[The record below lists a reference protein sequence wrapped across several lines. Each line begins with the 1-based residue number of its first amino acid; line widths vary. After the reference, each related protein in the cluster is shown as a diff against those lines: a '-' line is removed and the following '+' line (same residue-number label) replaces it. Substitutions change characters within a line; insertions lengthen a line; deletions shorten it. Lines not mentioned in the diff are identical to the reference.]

1 MLPRTALSKLQA
13 AAALGATV
21 LCAVAGPAP
30 LLHAVPAAAQ
40 TIPEKLSAIYKIRF
54 AGLNLGDFKV
64 WSNVAD
70 GKYSIE
76 GQGKIKFL
84 TGMIF
89 EIKGE
94 SSSSGKVSGKNA
106 RPVPDA
112 FSFTFNTKKK
122 QGYLLMKFTNGAVA
136 QVASQP
142 PLRSHPK
149 AIQVTAKH
157 VDGVLDPLTALFFA
171 VSATRP
177 GDHGSVCDRTVA
189 VYDGKYRFDLQLSHK
204 KTVKVLKKGKSGYNG
219 PAAICRVKFVPV
231 AGHRPHASNMAFMS
245 NTNDIEVWMMPL
257 PQSNMYAPYHISVP
271 TPYGTA
277 QATARSFHVETANHQ
292 KTALVQ

>member
-1 MLPRTALSKLQA
+1 MSPCPALSKLQA
-13 AAALGATV
+13 FALGATI
-21 LCAVAGPAP
+21 LSGAAGPVP
-30 LLHAVPAAAQ
+30 LLPAIPAKAEA
-40 TIPEKLSAIYKIRF
+40 IPEKLSAIYKIRF

-64 WSNVAD
+64 WSNVAG
-70 GKYSIE
+70 GKYSIQ

-89 EIKGE
+89 EIKGG
-94 SSSSGKVSGKNA
+94 SSSSGRVSGKNS
-106 RPVPDA
+106 RPIPDA
-112 FSFTFNTKKK
+112 FSFTFTTKKK
-122 QGYLLMKFTNGAVA
+122 QGYLRMKFTNGAVA

-142 PLRSHPK
+142 PLRTHPD

-157 VDGVLDPLTALFFA
+157 VNGVLDPLTALFFA
-171 VSATRP
+171 VRATRP
-177 GDHGSVCDRTVA
+177 GDHGSVCDRNVA

-204 KTVKVLKKGKSGYNG
+204 KTVRVLKKGKTGYSG
-219 PAAICRVKFVPV
+219 PAAICQVKFVPI
-231 AGHRPHASNMAFMS
+231 AGHRHHESNMTFMS
-245 NTNDIEVWMMPL
+245 NTNDIEVWMIPL